1 MISILKSLSLIY
13 SFITVACA
21 INDNFMIPLE
31 KKIVKAYDNRKD
43 DVSGK
48 EFREKSM

>member
-1 MISILKSLSLIY
+1 
-13 SFITVACA
+13 
-21 INDNFMIPLE
+21 MIPLE